1 MQKLSNVELGF
12 IVKDMQ
18 CLVKSRLVKVYCTG
32 EREYRFRFKKDG
44 FEYSL
49 QVEMPQGAYLSKY
62 AKEGL
67 ENDFVKALRKRIAN
81 WIVDSIVQLNS
92 DKVIVMELGRNKLYF
107 DFIGKGNLILTD
119 HDKIELIELKDEK
132 RKLDKGL
139 TYSLPELKKLDFT
152 EFKKAETIYDLN
164 LPKKMQELLAK
175 DDNWKKTLSTFLEKP
190 VITGSGEV
198 VTASFDGEGTFNS
211 LSEGL
216 DSVNKPEVTQKR
228 SPAYVRLVK
237 RLEEQEQ
244 ALKKALDKIT
254 KAKEYSEFLNSRK
267 WLIQEKIKNKDYKEN
282 DDEIIIEL
290 D

>member
-1 MQKLSNVELGF
+1 MQKLSNVELSF

-32 EREYRFRFKKDG
+32 EREYRFKFKKDG
-44 FEYSL
+44 IEYSL

-67 ENDFVKALRKRIAN
+67 ENDFVKALRKRIGN
-81 WIVDSIVQLNS
+81 WIVDSVVQLNS
-92 DKVIVMELGRNKLYF
+92 DKVIVMELGRNKLYV

-119 HDKIELIELKDEK
+119 HDKIELIELKDGK
-132 RKLDKGL
+132 RNLDKGL
-139 TYSLPELKKLDFT
+139 VYSLPELKKLDFT
-152 EFKKAETIYDLN
+152 EFKKAETVFDLN

-175 DDNWKKTLSTFLEKP
+175 NDDWKKILATFLEKP
-190 VITGSGEV
+190 IITGSEAVNVSFEGE
-198 VTASFDGEGTFNS
+198 STFNS
-211 LSEGL
+211 LSEAL
-216 DSVNKPEVTQKR
+216 DSINKPEVTQKR
-228 SPAYVRLVK
+228 SPAYVKLVK

-244 ALKKALDKIT
+244 ALKKASEKSA
-254 KAKEYSEFLNSRK
+254 KAKEYAEFLNSNK